1 MAKYEYNGQ
10 KYELPDDVPEDEAIN
25 IILQDQGNQPGLA
38 TAPTNE
44 TPAENP
50 NKNDPEYLQYDQN
63 WLDAARIV
71 YEKNNNKPFDGTPQ
85 DLAEYGLDQMGW
97 FNYNLPTMAV
107 DAARIARADEDHKQ
121 AFLYLMNRYD
131 DLEMSWGG
139 VGRFIKGAMLDPT
152 TYVGL
157 STLGVGAV
165 GGQATKLASKEALK
179 QMLKT
184 GLVTGLEGAMQ
195 TAASNS
201 IEQSVRINAGER
213 AGFDY
218 GELAGEAATGFGVG
232 AALGGAA
239 DALGTAIR
247 KAPEMPAKA
256 PEASPGTTLAGEPT
270 TPAPEAPR
278 ANSESSDP
286 EAIQLELPWGEG
298 AKPAGNPDNEIIKAA
313 ESTALDS
320 GQRAVP
326 RSQADISEWAKP
338 ATDVILNAKPEEIA
352 RMVEEARR
360 AKVTGETDTNLKG
373 ALADATEILMRKFM
387 ATTDPAE
394 RKAIYEGQL
403 QVIRDADLAL
413 SSVIGSDLANRVGK
427 INTGALRDINP
438 DALMLKKGIDPLMAT
453 EAQKLDALNEFHEIL
468 VNQAEAVAKR
478 GEVQELDKAIQE
490 AFDTGD
496 YGRAA
501 VLGEEKQTLLEKIIE
516 LEPDPEAKERMQL
529 GRQIVKGMNEYVIS
543 TVFTPKTVL
552 VNTIPA
558 AVKTMYRPGLD
569 FVMRGMDG
577 KAYRQMTAAYSAMA
591 ANQSAALKA
600 AAAAFRYEAAML
612 NGDFTKEANRILEE
626 SPVLPRKYLGGV
638 LRIFPRMLGTTDEYF
653 SQLNY
658 RSYVASSAAGRAYEV
673 GLAKGMKGE
682 ALDAFVKQE
691 TINAIEHSFASSVDA
706 PKVVGFLRQQGI
718 SNGLSGA
725 KLQAYIERELG
736 RNPDMFREATNQ
748 TGIDFANDMAFKR
761 PFSGEGRWGT
771 SRIAKDYEDLVN
783 RYPIMRLMG
792 QLFFRTPVRVF
803 EEGFRLTAGLNLVTP
818 GFISDL
824 RGANGPAK
832 QLRAQGELLL
842 SQAIAASVFTAYANG
857 AITGGVLDDWKAKR
871 SMQGG
876 DWEPYTITFPN
887 GDKFSFRNLDPFAT
901 PLKIIVNALDRYS
914 LLEVRRAQGED
925 VNKETN
931 EVLAFLSIATL
942 SIGQAIRDASLTEGI
957 DQITQFFQNMADP
970 ENNENQ
976 LLRFIAQK
984 GQLLVPNVIGKV
996 GQQFDPVLNDP
1007 ATIEQFMRARVNPG
1021 DPKVPRRY
1029 DAMGNEVKLA
1039 NPGSALYG
1047 IDYTTTEQRE
1057 AVTDPKRVDVSNA
1070 LRDLTVATG
1079 RTFIAPYDA
1088 QAFASIP
1095 GMKGWQ
1101 GVDLR
1106 SRMVKDGSE
1115 SMYDRLQR
1123 YVRETGVTDQLHAA
1137 LVDNQLGTVGRPGI
1151 VGSRVE
1157 IATELLKSARRQAFV
1172 RLMAEDSG
1180 FTETWIAQ
1188 EIEEANVKAGFRDV
1202 RVLPFQGK

>member
-1 MAKYEYNGQ
+1 MTTYVYNGQ
-10 KYELPDDVPEDEAIN
+10 EFEAPDDMPQEKVLELIHGY
-25 IILQDQGNQPGLA
+25 QGNQPGVV
-38 TAPTNE
+38 TAQNVE

-50 NKNDPEYLQYDQN
+50 NANDPDNLQFDQN
-63 WLDAARIV
+63 WLDASRIV
-71 YEKNNNKPFDGTPQ
+71 YERNNNKPFEGTPK

-97 FNYNLPTMAV
+97 FNYNLPSMAV
-107 DAARIARADEDHKQ
+107 DATRIARADEDHKQ

-139 VGRFIKGAMLDPT
+139 VGRFIKGAALDPT

-213 AGFDY
+213 TEFDYRELTASAGAGF
-218 GELAGEAATGFGVG
+218 GFGAV
-232 AALGGAA
+232 LGGAA
-239 DALGTAIR
+239 DALGTVIR
-247 KAPEMPAKA
+247 KAPEAPVKAQEPVPA
-256 PEASPGTTLAGEPT
+256 TTLADEA
-270 TPAPEAPR
+270 PAPALESPR
-278 ANSESSDP
+278 ANSEAANP
-286 EAIQLELPWGEG
+286 EPVQLELPWGSG
-298 AKPAGNPDNEIIKAA
+298 AKPKAEPENEIVKAA

-320 GQRAVP
+320 GQRSVP
-326 RSQADISEWAKP
+326 RSQEDISEWAKP
-338 ATDVILNAKPEEIA
+338 ATDVILNSKPEDIS

-360 AKVTGETDTNLKG
+360 AKVTGEADVNLKG
-373 ALADATEILMRKFM
+373 AFADATETLLKQFM
-387 ATTDPAE
+387 ATTDPVE
-394 RKAIYEGQL
+394 RQALSDRLTI
-403 QVIRDADLAL
+403 VRDADLAL
-413 SSVIGSDLANRVGK
+413 SSIVGSDLANRVGK
-427 INTGALRDINP
+427 LNTGAFRDINP
-438 DALMLKKGIDPLMAT
+438 DALLRLKGVDPMAAT
-453 EAQKLDALNEFHEIL
+453 AAQRSEAINEFHELL
-468 VNQAEAVAKR
+468 VKQVEAIEKR
-478 GEVQELDKAIQE
+478 GEVQQLEAAIQA
-490 AFDTGD
+490 AFDAGD
-496 YGRAA
+496 YAKA
-501 VLGEEKQTLLEKIIE
+501 STLGSEKQGLIDRLVE

-529 GRQIVKGMNEYVIS
+529 GRKIVKGMNEYIIS

-552 VNTIPA
+552 INTIPA

-569 FVMRGMDG
+569 FVLRGMDG

-612 NGDFTKEANRILEE
+612 SGDFTKDANRILEE

-638 LRIFPRMLGTTDEYF
+638 LRIFPRLLGTTDEYF
-653 SQLNY
+653 AQLNY

-673 GLAKGMKGE
+673 GLAKGMKGD

-691 TINAIEHSFASSVDA
+691 TLNAIDHSFAAQVNA
-706 PKVVGFLRQQGI
+706 PKVVDFLRQQGI

-725 KLQAYIERELG
+725 KLEAYIERELG
-736 RNPDMFREATNQ
+736 RNPGLFREATNQ

-761 PFSGEGRWGT
+761 PFSGEGRWGA

-783 RYPIMRLMG
+783 RYPVMRLMG

-803 EEGFRLTAGLNLVTP
+803 EEGFRLTAGLNLVSP

-857 AITGGVLDDWKAKR
+857 TITGGGLDDWKAKR

-901 PLKIIVNALDRYS
+901 PLKIIVNALDRYQ

-925 VNKETN
+925 VSKETN
-931 EVLAFLSIATL
+931 EVLAFVSIATL
-942 SIGQAIRDASLTEGI
+942 SIGQAIKDASLTEGL
-957 DQITQFFQNMADP
+957 DQIVQFGQNMADP

-984 GQLLVPNVIGKV
+984 AQLAVPNVIGKI

-1007 ATIEQFMRARVNPG
+1007 STIEQFLRARVNPG
-1021 DPKVPRRY
+1021 DPLVPKRY
-1029 DAMGNEVKLA
+1029 DAMGYEVKLA

-1047 IDYTTTEQRE
+1047 IDYTTAEHRE
-1057 AVTDPKRVDVSNA
+1057 GVSDPKRIAVSNA

-1079 RTFIAPYDA
+1079 RNFIAPYDA
-1088 QAFASIP
+1088 QAYASLP

-1106 SRMVKDGSE
+1106 QRMVKDGSE
-1115 SMYDRLQR
+1115 TMYDRLQR
-1123 YVRETGVTDQLHAA
+1123 YVRDTDVVNQLHQI
-1137 LVDNQLGTVGRPGI
+1137 LVEAPQGSVGRPGI

-1157 IATELLKSARRQAFV
+1157 IATDLLKSARRQAFV

-1180 FTETWIAQ
+1180 FTEAWIAQ